1 LSTTAVVQPPT
12 FRFQPSAFVPANT
25 KARLIL
31 KLRDSPPSHETLS
44 LHKSDAGTT
53 DSSSRLAEIFF
64 RPGPQAN
71 TERARLIKEPHFMR
85 FNDQLKS
92 MRIPS
97 GVINVD
103 LQEIS
108 LDWRRLCANFMR
120 DEFKCR
126 YEANSSTSW
135 KRAFE

>member
-12 FRFQPSAFVPANT
+12 FRFQPSTFVPANT
-25 KARLIL
+25 KARLIF
-31 KLRDSPPSHETLS
+31 KLRDSVTNHETLS
-44 LHKSDAGTT
+44 LHKSNAGTT

-64 RPGPQAN
+64 KSGPEAN
-71 TERARLIKEPHFMR
+71 AERARLIKEPHFMR

-97 GVINVD
+97 GAINVD
-103 LQEIS
+103 SQEIS

-126 YEANSSTSW
+126 YEANSFSSW
-135 KRAFE
+135 MRTFE